1 MSGLLILLLV
11 SSGLSESYN
20 KIEVTKMLECD
31 TTWNYQ
37 YDLDA
42 EFYVKSTDSTICSIT
57 CKETTITTVKYAP
70 SFCITSIKALD
81 SLNTVIT
88 INNATD
94 SSIVIN
100 DKTIYK

>member
-11 SSGLSESYN
+11 SSVLSESIN
-20 KIEVTKMLECD
+20 KIKVTKTIECD
-31 TTWNYQ
+31 TIWNYQ
-37 YDLDA
+37 YGLDA

-57 CKETTITTVKYAP
+57 CKETTITTVKYAS
-70 SFCITSIKALD
+70 SFCITSIKVLD
-81 SLNTVIT
+81 SLNTVT
-88 INNATD
+88 TLDNATD